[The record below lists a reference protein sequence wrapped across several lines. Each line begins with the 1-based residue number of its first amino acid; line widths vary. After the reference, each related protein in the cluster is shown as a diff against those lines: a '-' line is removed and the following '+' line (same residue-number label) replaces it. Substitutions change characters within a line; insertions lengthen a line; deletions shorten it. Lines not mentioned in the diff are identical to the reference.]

1 MWQATGVEASVKQ
14 RWNMVRSIEKDYAP
28 NAFTR
33 IGVDGA
39 VLETGA
45 KLEASAD
52 YLAGT
57 RF

>member
-1 MWQATGVEASVKQ
+1 MEASVKQ